1 MSWPIE
7 LLVALGIALLLA
19 LPLVLALGWRA
30 FSGPRGTTMNSLLFA
45 VLTLFLA
52 ALAGGLWIE
61 PFGPDA
67 FGVALIPF
75 TLVALGV
82 AVTLAATAPPRQ
94 VDQPG
99 PLEATTG
106 ALGASCALFA
116 LLFALFVAVVAAY
129 GLR

>member
-1 MSWPIE
+1 MTWPIE
-7 LLVALGIALLLA
+7 LLVALGIALLIA
-19 LPLVLALGWRA
+19 FPLVLALGWRA
-30 FSGPRGTTMNSLLFA
+30 FSGPHGTATSLLFA

-61 PFGPDA
+61 PFGPAA

-75 TLVALGV
+75 AIIAIGV
-82 AVTLAATAPPRQ
+82 AVALSAAAPRRKP
-94 VDQPG
+94 DDPG
-99 PLEATTG
+99 ALEATTG

-116 LLFALFVAVVAAY
+116 LLFALFAAVVAAY